1 MACRGGAGKACCAA
15 VEQRD
20 RRPLPVLEQ
29 LWRAICPGRA
39 FDEPLIYTAMQEFHA
54 RCAEPVAD
62 PRGAPLPWEQPDHEG
77 YGAWLRRLVSELL

>member
-1 MACRGGAGKACCAA
+1 MTGPPGADGGAAA
-15 VEQRD
+15 TFRYRAD
-20 RRPLPVLEQ
+20 VLEQ